1 MKLLDLGQLY
11 FSKICGWGQCCIYSE
26 SFVLIKFFCL
36 CLFVWLVLLSILFLV
51 KEEILQMKS
60 CTEMLRISEI
70 CSAHSKSGSSQGQH
84 WNLSG
89 TPVGLT
95 YSKKQSITLTR
106 KNSTYV
112 PPVCGIWDQWELY
125 AALLDLSRAAE
136 IVCVVWIPRYVLRGD
151 CPQDVDCCLSSTEGK
166 QKKKTEILIH
176 RGTEGMTSKVSRK
189 SNKRKKEKKSST
201 NNESRRSFHYD
212 SNES

>member
-1 MKLLDLGQLY
+1 VVEDNAVSIQSHL
-11 FSKICGWGQCCIYSE
+11 SWS
-26 SFVLIKFFCL
+26 SFFAFV
-36 CLFVWLVLLSILFLV
+36 CLFVLVLLSILFLV

-112 PPVCGIWDQWELY
+112 PSVCGSWDQWELY

-166 QKKKTEILIH
+166 QKKKDWDSHSPRNWRDDEQ
-176 RGTEGMTSKVSRK
+176 SKQK
-189 SNKRKKEKKSST
+189 IK
-201 NNESRRSFHYD
+201 
-212 SNES
+212 